1 MAAEHI
7 KIYTGTS
14 IITRR
19 LSSILEENNIGS
31 IIKDEMESA
40 LMAGFGAPSNSS
52 HLFILDS
59 DIEKAKEIVEDFK
72 KEIA

>member
-1 MAAEHI
+1 MAVEHI
-7 KIYTGTS
+7 KIFTGTS

-19 LSSILEENNIGS
+19 LGDILEENNIGS

-40 LMAGFGAPSNSS
+40 RLAGFGVPTNSS

-59 DIEKAKEIVEDFK
+59 DMEKAQDIVESFK